1 MQNLH
6 QILPRIQDHV
16 PRIQDHVPRIQD
28 HVHVPPLHI
37 PRPKYTSFNERWEKF
52 YYNCDGDFVK

>member
-6 QILPRIQDHV
+6 QIL